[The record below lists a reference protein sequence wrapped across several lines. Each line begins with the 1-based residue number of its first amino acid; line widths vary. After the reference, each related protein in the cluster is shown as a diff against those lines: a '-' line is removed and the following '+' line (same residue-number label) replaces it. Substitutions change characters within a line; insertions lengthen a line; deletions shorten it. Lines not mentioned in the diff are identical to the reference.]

1 MKFNRN
7 HHQPNNG
14 RYPIFLLYIS
24 LLALLV
30 IAGFHHEKLSSAG
43 PLSDSITTVPATD
56 DEDVLSSNSK
66 ALPAWAQTD
75 AADTQGTQ
83 PQEQSQVQPT
93 ATPTPVPVKKQV
105 TLLAV
110 GDNLIHT
117 EVVLSGK
124 KKDGTY
130 NYDHLYS
137 NVKEE
142 ISAADIAVVNQ
153 ETIFGGAKL
162 GYSGYPRFNSPEQI
176 GDALI
181 GAGFDVVLQATNHTL
196 DMGVSGL
203 ENAMAYWKTKPE
215 ITVLGINESAE
226 ARERIPVVTKNGIK
240 IAMLNYTYSLN
251 GFSLPGDQ
259 PYLVSMLDKDKMAE
273 DIARAEEEAD
283 LTVVFPH
290 WGTEY
295 SYTASSMQ
303 KDLTDFFY
311 EQGVDLIIGSHP
323 HVIEPVEWI
332 EKEAG
337 HRMLVYYSLG
347 NFMSYQREA
356 PRMLGGMA
364 NITIVQDENGT
375 YIDSAGITPIV
386 THYENGP
393 SDYHYAIYKLS
404 DYTPELAK
412 KHGVA
417 DVAANGPLDY
427 QKIIELAKSVL
438 GSWYHTDET
447 Q

>member
-1 MKFNRN
+1 MNFKRN
-7 HHQPNNG
+7 KQTNNG
-14 RYPIFLLYIS
+14 KHPIFLLYLS

-30 IAGFHHEKLSSAG
+30 ISGFYHEKLFSAG
-43 PLSDSITTVPATD
+43 PSSGPVTPAPFI
-56 DEDVLSSNSK
+56 DEDSTQSDNDEV
-66 ALPAWAQTD
+66 LPAWSQAG
-75 AADTQGTQ
+75 AADL
-83 PQEQSQVQPT
+83 PEEQSQSKPQVQPT
-93 ATPTPVPVKKQV
+93 VSPTPAPVRDEV

-110 GDNLIHT
+110 GDNLIHR
-117 EVVLSGK
+117 EVVASGK

-137 NVKEE
+137 NLKEE

-176 GDALI
+176 GDAIL

-196 DMGVSGL
+196 DMGESGL
-203 ENAMAYWKTKPE
+203 ENATAYWKTKPG
-215 ITVLGINESAE
+215 ITVLGINESAQ
-226 ARERIPVVTKNGIK
+226 AREQIPIVTKNGIK

-251 GFSLPGDQ
+251 GFSLPKDK
-259 PYLVSMLDKDKMAE
+259 PYLVNMLDKDKMAE
-273 DIARAEEEAD
+273 DIARAKEEAD
-283 LTVVFPH
+283 FIIVFPH

-303 KDLTDFFY
+303 EELTDFFY
-311 EQGVDLIIGSHP
+311 DQGVDLIIGSHP

-347 NFMSYQREA
+347 NFISYQREA
-356 PRMLGGMA
+356 PRMLGAMA
-364 NITIVQDENGT
+364 NVTIVKDDGGT
-375 YIDSAGITPIV
+375 YIASAGITPIV

-393 SDYHYAIYKLS
+393 SDYHYAIYKLA
-404 DYTPELAK
+404 DYTPELAA

-417 DVAANGPLDY
+417 DVAVNGPLDY
-427 QKIIELAKSVL
+427 QKTLDLAKSVL
-438 GSWYHTDET
+438 GSWYHTD
-447 Q
+447 QNQ